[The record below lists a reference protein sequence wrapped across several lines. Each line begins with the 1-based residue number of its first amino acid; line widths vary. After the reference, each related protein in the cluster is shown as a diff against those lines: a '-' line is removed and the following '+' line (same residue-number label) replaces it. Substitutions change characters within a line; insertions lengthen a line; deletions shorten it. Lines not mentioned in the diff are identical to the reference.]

1 MHRTRTNMHH
11 APDNAPAPAARA
23 DWDAVERDYR
33 TGKFSN
39 RELGA
44 MHGCSHTQVSRRAK
58 LGGWERDLRDVIRK
72 AASTAVIRAT
82 VAKRLDSAANVIPAT
97 ADTVMVAAEI
107 AKDVILRHRSDLQR
121 TRDTSMRLLQELEA
135 CAMQPEHVETLA
147 RVMGGDDDAAIAEA
161 RKAITRALGIGSR
174 ITGVKALADALVKLQ
189 VAERLA
195 FDLDADGAGDD
206 ADKPKARV
214 QVEFITPRQP

>member
-1 MHRTRTNMHH
+1 MHH
-11 APDNAPAPAARA
+11 APTDAPDAPAARA
-23 DWDAVERDYR
+23 DWEAVERDYR
-33 TGKFSN
+33 TGKYSS
-39 RELGA
+39 RELAA
-44 MHGCSHTQVSRRAK
+44 MHGCSHTQVTRRAK
-58 LGGWERDLRDVIRK
+58 AGKWERDLRGVIRQ
-72 AASTAVIRAT
+72 AASVAVIRQE
-82 VAKRLDSAANVIPAT
+82 VANRQRQSVIDSEGARKVPPTI
-97 ADTVMVAAEI
+97 DTVMVAAEI

-121 TRDTSMRLLQELEA
+121 TRDTSMRLLLELEA

-147 RVMGGDDDAAIAEA
+147 RVMGGDDDAAVAEA

-195 FDLDADGAGDD
+195 FDLDADGVGDD

-214 QVEFITPRQP
+214 QVEFITPGQQ